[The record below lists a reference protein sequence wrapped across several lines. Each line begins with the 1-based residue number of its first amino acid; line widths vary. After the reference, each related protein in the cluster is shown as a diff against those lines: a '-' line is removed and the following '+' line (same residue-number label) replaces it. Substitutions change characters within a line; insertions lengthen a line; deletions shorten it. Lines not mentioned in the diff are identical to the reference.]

1 MIVVTKTAFVLA
13 VIEVKTSPVLITT
26 IYRRVVTRKILINI
40 TASTLDIIIV
50 RHEVTELARVSTL
63 HQSRAGAGL
72 EALKNISSSPDLVLS
87 WYLTLHW

>member
-50 RHEVTELARVSTL
+50 PHEVTELARVSTL

-72 EALKNISSSPDLVLS
+72 VALKNISSSTAWS
-87 WYLTLHW
+87 

>member
-50 RHEVTELARVSTL
+50 PHEVTELARVSTL
-63 HQSRAGAGL
+63 HQARAGTGL
-72 EALKNISSSPDLVLS
+72 VALKNISSSKDLVLA